1 MMRGGFTA
9 QVDEEGMAPLAGL
22 LAFCLAPGDVV
33 ALSGELGTGKTAFAR
48 SLIRAALGDDRAE
61 VPSPTFALA
70 EAYDTPRGRITHFD
84 LYRLPRAEEAR
95 EIGFEEALGTGAVMV
110 EWPERAMGL
119 LPVDRLEIRFAE
131 ADGGAKRLLR
141 FEAHGGW
148 AGRLDRLAAMR
159 GFLDGA
165 GWGGARVRHLKGD
178 ASTRRYARLT
188 LPGRTMLLMDAPR
201 QPDGPP
207 IRDGRPYSRIA
218 HLAEDVVPYVAIAA
232 GLRSRGLSA
241 PRIEAL
247 DLARGLL
254 LVEDLGDRVFSE
266 EIPRGADQA
275 ELWRAAVDALLAL
288 RRHPLARKLPV
299 GDGTS
304 YVVPAYDRDALAI
317 ETELLIDWYLPALTG
332 APAGEGAR
340 SQFNALWSQVFA
352 ALLRLP
358 QVPVLRDYHS
368 PNLIWLPQRQGV
380 ARVGVIDF
388 QDAVVGHAAY
398 DLVSLL
404 QDARVDVPAGLE
416 DEFYARYVAAAKA
429 EDPAF
434 DEHAFAFAYRALGAQ
449 RNTKILGIFTRLA
462 RRDGKPA
469 YLQHMP
475 RIWRYLERN
484 LAHAALHPLAAW
496 YDAELP
502 DRLRAHGL

>member
-1 MMRGGFTA
+1 MMRGAFTA
-9 QVDEEGMAPLAGL
+9 RVDEEAMAPLAGL

-70 EAYDTPRGRITHFD
+70 EAYDTPKGRITHFD
-84 LYRLPRAEEAR
+84 FYRLPRAEEAR
-95 EIGFEEALGTGAVMV
+95 EIGFEEAVSTGAVVV
-110 EWPERAMGL
+110 EWPERAIGL
-119 LPVDRLEIRFAE
+119 MPADRLEVRFTE
-131 ADGGAKRLLR
+131 TDGGARRLLS
-141 FEAHGGW
+141 FEGYGDW
-148 AGRLDRLAAMR
+148 AARLDRLAAMR

-165 GWGGARVRHLKGD
+165 RWGGARVRHLKGD
-178 ASTRRYARLT
+178 ASTRRYARLS

-218 HLAEDVVPYVAIAA
+218 HLAEDVVPYAAVSA
-232 GLRSRGLSA
+232 GLRGRGLSA
-241 PRIEAL
+241 PRIDAQ

-254 LVEDLGDRVFSE
+254 LIEDLGDRVFSE
-266 EIPRGADQA
+266 EIRCGADQA

-288 RRHPLARKLPV
+288 RSRPLPPKLPV

-304 YVVPAYDRDALAI
+304 YVLPAYDRDALGI
-317 ETELLIDWYLPALTG
+317 ETELLIDWYLPALNG
-332 APAGEGAR
+332 APATASAR
-340 SQFNALWSQVFA
+340 SQFNALWSQVLA
-352 ALLRLP
+352 SLLRLP

-368 PNLIWLPQRQGV
+368 PNLIWLPERQGV
-380 ARVGVIDF
+380 ARVGIIDF

-404 QDARVDVPAGLE
+404 QDARVDVPAELE
-416 DEFYARYVAAAKA
+416 AELCAHYMAAAKA

-434 DEHAFAFAYRALGAQ
+434 DENAFEFAYSALGAQ

-484 LAHAALHPLAAW
+484 LAHAALHPLTAW

-502 DRLRAHGL
+502 DHLRASVL

>member
-1 MMRGGFTA
+1 
-9 QVDEEGMAPLAGL
+9 
-22 LAFCLAPGDVV
+22 
-33 ALSGELGTGKTAFAR
+33 
-48 SLIRAALGDDRAE
+48 
-61 VPSPTFALA
+61 
-70 EAYDTPRGRITHFD
+70 
-84 LYRLPRAEEAR
+84 
-95 EIGFEEALGTGAVMV
+95 
-110 EWPERAMGL
+110 
-119 LPVDRLEIRFAE
+119 
-131 ADGGAKRLLR
+131 
-141 FEAHGGW
+141 
-148 AGRLDRLAAMR
+148 
-159 GFLDGA
+159 
-165 GWGGARVRHLKGD
+165 
-178 ASTRRYARLT
+178 
-188 LPGRTMLLMDAPR
+188 MLLMDAPR

-232 GLRSRGLSA
+232 GFRSRGLSA
-241 PRIEAL
+241 PTIEAQ

-254 LVEDLGDRVFSE
+254 LIEDLGDRVFSE
-266 EIPRGADQA
+266 EIRRGADQA

-288 RRHPLARKLPV
+288 RRHPLPRKLPV

-449 RNTKILGIFTRLA
+449 RNTKILGIFARLA
-462 RRDGKPA
+462 KRDRKPQ
-469 YLQHMP
+469 YLRHVP
-475 RIWRYLERN
+475 RLWRYLERD
-484 LAHAALHPLAAW
+484 LKHPDLSALKDWYDRHLPSTARQGLAA
-496 YDAELP
+496 
-502 DRLRAHGL
+502 